1 MGDFRAAHRCLL
13 NPVAQ
18 FSHARCVAMQGD
30 LYWAYHPA
38 EINHNQAL

>member
-1 MGDFRAAHRCLL
+1 MGDFLAAHLCLL

-18 FSHARCVAMQGD
+18 FSHARGVAMQGD
-30 LYWAYHPA
+30 LYRPYHPA